1 VQKGNLKKITKRLLQ
16 PLLIIS
22 NFIVPLH
29 AGWETQWIERF
40 DGAGINLNNWTPQIQ
55 ANYNNEVQ
63 CYTDD
68 DSTAN
73 KNYDI
78 SNGTLKI
85 ISRRQAIACPG
96 LGGAPKSWTS
106 GRINSKDKQ
115 EFLYGR
121 IESRIRFLN
130 DEGGTWP
137 AFWMLENRIAEDPKA
152 NDNDFV
158 NWPNPGAGEIDV
170 WEWFSNSPNTYI
182 TNFFNASSN
191 CGSLFLYDYPNG
203 GADVKQWHDY
213 AIEWDANAIK
223 FYIDDIM
230 VKSHNISSCS
240 QYKEPMF
247 ILLNVAMGGILGGN
261 INPALNLATM
271 EIDYVAHCNLSNA
284 NSASRCNEAT
294 PTANVTT
301 DDLTIF
307 SDFERS
313 DWPAWDSNG
322 GTSPTLLIDDD
333 PFYAEAMEFTIN
345 GSTVVGFTSRAPD
358 ANNGIP
364 YDASGIAAMGTLEFD
379 LKMITSPG
387 TTDWKLKLESVG
399 VATEAEVNLSS
410 SIEGHAE
417 PLLNIWLHYSFNL
430 STLAT
435 FGLDLS
441 NIDLLLVFPEFGT
454 GDGAVYRIDN
464 VRFRSNLPQA
474 TPVITSDAINEVV
487 INNAYNYTLTATD
500 ADGDDLTLAAPILPQ
515 WLSFNSTTGILSGT
529 PTTANIGVH
538 NVSLTVDDGTEQTIQ
553 AFSIMVSLAPNTA
566 PSITSQADPFITP
579 GVNYVYTLQ
588 GFDADGDDLTL
599 AAPILPQ
606 WLSFN
611 STTGILS
618 GTPTTADIGAHNVS
632 LTVDDGTEQ
641 AIQTFSFIVS
651 LAPNTAPS
659 ITSQAERFVAAGVTY
674 SYRVQVFDA
683 EGDTLTLSLTSAPD
697 WLTLD
702 NASGILSGTPTNA
715 NVGGHDVNVM
725 VSDGSNSVTQNFRI
739 TVRAVETSEQTV
751 SSSGGGSLG
760 LWMLLMVMAV
770 GIRKPMSR
778 RNCLKR

>member
-1 VQKGNLKKITKRLLQ
+1 
-16 PLLIIS
+16 
-22 NFIVPLH
+22 
-29 AGWETQWIERF
+29 
-40 DGAGINLNNWTPQIQ
+40 
-55 ANYNNEVQ
+55 
-63 CYTDD
+63 
-68 DSTAN
+68 
-73 KNYDI
+73 
-78 SNGTLKI
+78 
-85 ISRRQAIACPG
+85 
-96 LGGAPKSWTS
+96 
-106 GRINSKDKQ
+106 
-115 EFLYGR
+115 
-121 IESRIRFLN
+121 
-130 DEGGTWP
+130 
-137 AFWMLENRIAEDPKA
+137 MLENRIAEDPKA

-474 TPVITSDAINEVV
+474 TPVITSDAITKIV
-487 INNAYNYTLTATD
+487 INNAYNYTLTASD

-538 NVSLTVDDGTEQTIQ
+538 NVSL
-553 AFSIMVSLAPNTA
+553 S
-566 PSITSQADPFITP
+566 
-579 GVNYVYTLQ
+579 
-588 GFDADGDDLTL
+588 
-599 AAPILPQ
+599 
-606 WLSFN
+606 
-611 STTGILS
+611 
-618 GTPTTADIGAHNVS
+618 
-632 LTVDDGTEQ
+632 VDDGTEQ
-641 AIQTFSFIVS
+641 AIQAFSLMVS

-659 ITSQAERFVAAGVTY
+659 ITSQAERFVSAGVTY

-725 VSDGSNSVTQNFRI
+725 VRDGSNSVTQNFRI
-739 TVRAVETSEQTV
+739 TVRAIDTNEQTV

-760 LWMLLMVMAV
+760 LWMLLMVMAAGV
-770 GIRKPMSR
+770 RKPISR